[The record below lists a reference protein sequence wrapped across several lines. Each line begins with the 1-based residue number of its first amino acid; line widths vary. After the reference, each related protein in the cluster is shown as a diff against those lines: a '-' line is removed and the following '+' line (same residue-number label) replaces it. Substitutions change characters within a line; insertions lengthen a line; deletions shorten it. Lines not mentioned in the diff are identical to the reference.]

1 MSLAIDTDIDA
12 KKMSRITTQLTI
24 ANRGDQLLAARGSI
38 SSDAVRSVTLDDVL
52 VDTGATTLCLPAD
65 VIAQLGLTLKEEV
78 TVATATTIET
88 ARLFEDARIALL
100 DREITVECL
109 EVPEGRQPLLGVIP
123 MEALGVELDLQ
134 DQAIRFLPKR
144 GAKTYYTA

>member
-1 MSLAIDTDIDA
+1 MSLTMDIDA
-12 KKMSRITTQLTI
+12 ETMGRITTQLIITNRADQIRAEDGTI
-24 ANRGDQLLAARGSI
+24 SPE
-38 SSDAVRSVTLDDVL
+38 AVRSVTLDDVL

-65 VIAQLGLTLKEEV
+65 VIARLGLTMKEEV

-109 EVPEGRQPLLGVIP
+109 EVPEGRQPLLGAIP

>member
-1 MSLAIDTDIDA
+1 MSLTMDKDA
-12 KKMSRITTQLTI
+12 EAMGRITTQLIIT
-24 ANRGDQLLAARGSI
+24 NRLDQVLAARGFI
-38 SSDAVRSVTLDDVL
+38 SPDAVRSVILEDVL

-65 VIAQLGLTLKEEV
+65 VIAQLGLTMKEEV

-109 EVPEGRQPLLGVIP
+109 EVPEGRQPLLGAIP

-134 DQAIRFLPKR
+134 DQEIRFLPKR

>member
-1 MSLAIDTDIDA
+1 MSLTMDKDA
-12 KKMSRITTQLTI
+12 EAMGRITTQLIIT
-24 ANRGDQLLAARGSI
+24 NRLDQVLAARGFI
-38 SSDAVRSVTLDDVL
+38 SPDAVRSVILEDVL

-65 VIAQLGLTLKEEV
+65 VIAQLGLTMKEEV

-109 EVPEGRQPLLGVIP
+109 EVPEGRQPLLGAIP